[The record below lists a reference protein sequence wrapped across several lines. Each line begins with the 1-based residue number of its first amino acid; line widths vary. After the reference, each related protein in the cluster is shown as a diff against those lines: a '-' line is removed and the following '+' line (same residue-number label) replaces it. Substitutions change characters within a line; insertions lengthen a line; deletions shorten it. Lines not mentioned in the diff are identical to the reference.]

1 MTKQFWLSDRSR
13 PRGRKRMPDQT
24 KERIVD
30 AAYRT
35 LVKRGYHETAMKD
48 IAAEAGVAPGLAHY
62 YFETKEDLLVAAIEH
77 ACEPLMAVWEAAS
90 VSLSGPMP
98 EDADPMLFA
107 RLGFQLAKEELKTYG
122 GLFLLTFDMFGV
134 GLHNPKIATAVRAF
148 IEERR
153 AFVARITQG
162 VIAGMSEPPAASAEE
177 IAGGIWG
184 SLHGI
189 YLQKLMDPDF
199 DADAAIDALSEMAI
213 TFATRPRHASAQVG

>member
-1 MTKQFWLSDRSR
+1 M
-13 PRGRKRMPDQT
+13 
-24 KERIVD
+24 D

-77 ACEPLMAVWEAAS
+77 ACEPLMAAWEAAG
-90 VSLSGPMP
+90 VNLSGPMP
-98 EDADPMLFA
+98 EDADPMMFA
-107 RLGFQLAKEELKTYG
+107 RLGFELAKEELKTYG

-134 GLHNPKIATAVRAF
+134 GLHNPKIATAVRSF

-153 AFVARITQG
+153 AFVARITQA
-162 VIAGMSEPPAASAEE
+162 VIAGMAEPPLASADA
-177 IAGGIWG
+177 IAAAIWG

-189 YLQKLMDPDF
+189 YLQKVMNPEF
-199 DADAAIDALSEMAI
+199 DAEAAIDALSEI
-213 TFATRPRHASAQVG
+213 TIAFATKRRNNSGEEA

>member
-1 MTKQFWLSDRSR
+1 
-13 PRGRKRMPDQT
+13 MPDQT
-24 KERIVD
+24 KDRIVD

-62 YFETKEDLLVAAIEH
+62 YFDTKEDLLVAAIEH
-77 ACEPLMAVWEAAS
+77 GCEPLMAAWEAAG

-98 EDADPMLFA
+98 ENADPMALA
-107 RLGFQLAKEELKTYG
+107 RLGFELAKEELKTYG

-153 AFVARITQG
+153 AFVARITQA
-162 VIAGMSEPPAASAEE
+162 VIAGMSEPPVATAEAIGAA
-177 IAGGIWG
+177 IWG

-189 YLQKLMDPDF
+189 YLQKVMNPEF
-199 DADAAIDALSEMAI
+199 DAEAAIDALSEMTMA
-213 TFATRPRHASAQVG
+213 FATRPRNRSREEG

>member
-1 MTKQFWLSDRSR
+1 V
-13 PRGRKRMPDQT
+13 PDQT

-35 LVKRGYHETAMKD
+35 LVRRGYHETSMKD

-77 ACEPLMAVWEAAS
+77 GCDPVMRVWEQAGID
-90 VSLSGPMP
+90 LSGPLP
-98 EDADPMLFA
+98 EDAQPMMVA
-107 RLGFQLAKEELKTYG
+107 RAGFELAKQELKTYQ

-134 GLHNPKIATAVRAF
+134 GLHNPKIASAVRAF

-162 VIAGMSEPPAASAEE
+162 VLAGMAEPPSASADAIAGA
-177 IAGGIWG
+177 IWG

-189 YLQKLMDPDF
+189 YLQKVMDPAF
-199 DADAAIDALSEMAI
+199 DADAAIDALSEMTIA
-213 TFATRPRHASAQVG
+213 FATGPRTSSREAG

>member
-1 MTKQFWLSDRSR
+1 V
-13 PRGRKRMPDQT
+13 PDQT

-35 LVKRGYHETAMKD
+35 LVKRGYHETSMKD

-77 ACEPLMAVWEAAS
+77 GCEPVLRVWEQAGI
-90 VSLSGPMP
+90 SLNGPLP
-98 EDADPMLFA
+98 EDADPLAFA
-107 RLGFQLAKEELKTYG
+107 RLGFELAKAELKTYR

-134 GLHNPKIATAVRAF
+134 GLHNPKIASAVRAF
-148 IEERR
+148 IDERR

-162 VIAGMSEPPAASAEE
+162 VIAGMAEPPLASADA
-177 IAGGIWG
+177 IAAAIWG

-189 YLQKLMDPDF
+189 YLQKVTNLEF
-199 DADAAIDALSEMAI
+199 DAEAAIDALSEMTFA
-213 TFATRPRHASAQVG
+213 FATRPRMGSKQEG

>member
-1 MTKQFWLSDRSR
+1 V
-13 PRGRKRMPDQT
+13 PDQT

-35 LVKRGYHETAMKD
+35 LVKRGYHATSMKD

-77 ACEPLMAVWEAAS
+77 GCEPLMGAWERAGINLRGA
-90 VSLSGPMP
+90 LP
-98 EDADPMLFA
+98 EDADPMMFA
-107 RLGFQLAKEELKTYG
+107 RMGFELAKEELKTYR

-134 GLHNPKIATAVRAF
+134 GLHNPKIAAAVRTF

-153 AFVARITQG
+153 AFIARITQG
-162 VIAGMSEPPAASAEE
+162 VIAGMPERPVGSAES
-177 IAGGIWG
+177 IAAAVWG

-189 YLQKLMDPDF
+189 YLQTLMDPAF

-213 TFATRPRHASAQVG
+213 AFATQPRLASGQVG

>member
-1 MTKQFWLSDRSR
+1 
-13 PRGRKRMPDQT
+13 MPDQT
-24 KERIVD
+24 KDRIVE

-35 LVKRGYHETAMKD
+35 LVKRGYHETSMKD

-77 ACEPLMAVWEAAS
+77 GCEPLMRAWQAAG

-107 RLGFQLAKEELKTYG
+107 RMGFELAKEELKSYG

-134 GLHNPKIATAVRAF
+134 GLHNPKIATAVRTF

-153 AFVARITQG
+153 GFVARITQA
-162 VIAGMSEPPAASAEE
+162 VIAGMAEPPLASADA
-177 IAGGIWG
+177 IAAAIWG

-189 YLQKLMDPDF
+189 YLQKVMNPAF
-199 DADAAIDALSEMAI
+199 DAESAIDALSEI
-213 TFATRPRHASAQVG
+213 TIAFATRRRTTTREEA

>member
-1 MTKQFWLSDRSR
+1 MR
-13 PRGRKRMPDQT
+13 DQT

-35 LVKRGYHETAMKD
+35 LVKRGYHETSMKD

-77 ACEPLMAVWEAAS
+77 GCEPVLQAWEQAG
-90 VSLSGPMP
+90 VDLTGPLP
-98 EDADPMLFA
+98 EDAQPMLVA
-107 RLGFQLAKEELKTYG
+107 RAGFELAKQELKTYR

-134 GLHNPKIATAVRAF
+134 GLHNPKIASAVRGF

-153 AFVARITQG
+153 AFVARITRG
-162 VIAGMSEPPAASAEE
+162 VIAGMPEPPSASAEA
-177 IAGGIWG
+177 IAAAIWG

-189 YLQKLMDPDF
+189 YLQKVMNPDF
-199 DADAAIDALSEMAI
+199 DADGAIDALSEMTMAL
-213 TFATRPRHASAQVG
+213 ATRARVRPGEEG

>member
-1 MTKQFWLSDRSR
+1 
-13 PRGRKRMPDQT
+13 MPDQT
-24 KERIVD
+24 KDRIVD
-30 AAYRT
+30 PASRT
-35 LVKRGYHETAMKD
+35 LVRRGYHETAMKD

-77 ACEPLMAVWEAAS
+77 ACEPLMAVWEAAG

-107 RLGFQLAKEELKTYG
+107 RLGFQLAKEELRTYG

-162 VIAGMSEPPAASAEE
+162 VIAGMAQPPLASADA
-177 IAGGIWG
+177 IAAAIWG

-189 YLQKLMDPDF
+189 YLQKVMSPDF
-199 DADAAIDALSEMAI
+199 DAEAAIDALSEGTVA
-213 TFATRPRHASAQVG
+213 FATRPKDASREGG